1 MTMILLLLIGKGK
14 ALFYIGIAFLLSGA
28 AALSGRSASVRLPD
42 IMSTSLAAERND
54 LSFLI
59 PDLVKAVLEHL
70 FSLGI
75 YIAAFGILLLAASF
89 LFKKKK
95 A

>member
-1 MTMILLLLIGKGK
+1 
-14 ALFYIGIAFLLSGA
+14 
-28 AALSGRSASVRLPD
+28 
-42 IMSTSLAAERND
+42 MSTSLTAERND